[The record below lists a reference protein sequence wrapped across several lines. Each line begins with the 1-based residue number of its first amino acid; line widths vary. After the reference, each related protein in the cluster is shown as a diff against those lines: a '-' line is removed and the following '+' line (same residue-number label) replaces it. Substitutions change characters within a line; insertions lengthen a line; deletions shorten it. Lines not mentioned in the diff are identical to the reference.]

1 MAKKK
6 RVSIVGRFE
15 QSVSDFANA
24 VSVAAT
30 GSEIGIL
37 ELAAED
43 ELSQPPAKKRKAK
56 PATKKKKKP
65 ATKKKKVAAK
75 TPRKPVKR
83 KRTAKRRAR

>member
-6 RVSIVGRFE
+6 RVSIAERLEETVG
-15 QSVSDFANA
+15 DMANA

-43 ELSQPPAKKRKAK
+43 ELSRRPAKKRKMK
-56 PATKKKKKP
+56 PTKKRKIAAKKP
-65 ATKKKKVAAK
+65 S
-75 TPRKPVKR
+75 KPVKR
-83 KRTAKRRAR
+83 KRTVKRRTR